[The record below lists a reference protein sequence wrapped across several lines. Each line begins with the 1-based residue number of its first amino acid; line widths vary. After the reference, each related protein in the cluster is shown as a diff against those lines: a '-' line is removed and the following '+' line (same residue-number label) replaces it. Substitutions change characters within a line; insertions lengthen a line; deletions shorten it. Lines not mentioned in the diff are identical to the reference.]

1 MIHGTPTSTD
11 AVLAAHDAQDDGTD
25 GTDGIDA
32 EEGEIK
38 PGDIRECAGR
48 WRAEPVVLVP
58 DSPNACGGCECH
70 TAPGPAHV
78 AGHPC
83 HELCERGMQW
93 KRVAG

>member
-1 MIHGTPTSTD
+1 MIRGHLPSTD
-11 AVLAAHDAQDDGTD
+11 AILAAQDAQH
-25 GTDGIDA
+25 DGIDA
-32 EEGEIK
+32 DEEVEIR

-58 DSPNACGGCECH
+58 GAANPCGACECH
-70 TAPGPAHV
+70 TVPGDFHV

-83 HELCERGMQW
+83 FELCERGTQW

>member
-11 AVLAAHDAQDDGTD
+11 AVIAAHDAQDDG
-25 GTDGIDA
+25 IDA
-32 EEGEIK
+32 EEAEVH

-58 DSPNACGGCECH
+58 DAPNSCGACECH
-70 TAPGPAHV
+70 TVPGPAHV

-83 HELCERGMQW
+83 HELCERGIQW
-93 KRVAG
+93 RRGEG

>member
-1 MIHGTPTSTD
+1 VIRGAMVSTD
-11 AVLAAHDAQDDGTD
+11 AVLASHDDFTE
-25 GTDGIDA
+25 DA
-32 EEGEIK
+32 PPVVEIK

-58 DSPNACGGCECH
+58 DAGNSCGACECH
-70 TAPGPAHV
+70 TVPGPAHV